1 MGRRFK
7 IIMQYDGSNYCG
19 WQRQRYQPSV
29 QAKIENALQPLNQNQ
44 PVTVIAAGRT
54 DSGVHA
60 RRQTAHFDLV
70 TDLSPETIRKALN
83 ATLPDDIYIDYCQEV
98 GKEFH
103 ARFTAIN
110 RTYHY
115 QVVVKPDVFLRKY
128 VWLVNFRFDLELLQE
143 CAKLVKG

>member
-1 MGRRFK
+1 
-7 IIMQYDGSNYCG
+7 MQYDGSNYCG

-98 GKEFH
+98 DKKFH
-103 ARFTAIN
+103 ARFTRLIVL
-110 RTYHY
+110 YY
-115 QVVVKPDVFLRKY
+115 QVVLT
-128 VWLVNFRFDLELLQE
+128 
-143 CAKLVKG
+143 